1 MLQSICNFTILEGRL
16 KRLKVDGVVLLYILF
31 AYISDWN
38 LTNFSVYQLLFH
50 RYDVYFQQDV
60 HQNLLIFSP

>member
-1 MLQSICNFTILEGRL
+1 M
-16 KRLKVDGVVLLYILF
+16 DGVVLLYILF

-50 RYDVYFQQDV
+50 RDDVYFQQDV